1 MPGPAV
7 VMVVVVLVVAAEAFA
22 TASGKGRRR
31 RQSGDDDFGAAFALV
46 EPLLLGTDARRD
58 GDGAWQRSSARASG
72 EAAARGAAAPRLDE
86 DDDAAVDPAKSEQ
99 DDARIFDSFLAS
111 EALSASSS
119 FYGISTARREL
130 RAKRNVKDV
139 TGPLFFRFER
149 EREKLWCREE
159 REKTER
165 ESEFF
170 FFFFLLPF
178 DTQQLHSLFFLLHL
192 RPLFVHQAIMV
203 RASLS
208 LFIRDLMLLRPRA
221 AFARRWD
228 FSRRGAQR
236 REREA
241 RRRKEEEEADRR

>member
-1 MPGPAV
+1 
-7 VMVVVVLVVAAEAFA
+7 MVVVVLVVAAEAFA

-170 FFFFLLPF
+170 FFFFFCSPSTPNNFTPFFFSSTCVRFSFIKQSWYGLL
-178 DTQQLHSLFFLLHL
+178 
-192 RPLFVHQAIMV
+192 
-203 RASLS
+203 SLS
-208 LFIRDLMLLRPRA
+208 SFEI
-221 AFARRWD
+221 
-228 FSRRGAQR
+228 SCS
-236 REREA
+236 
-241 RRRKEEEEADRR
+241 